1 MGILVLLAAGLM
13 LYWLTRTQAHFT
25 WYMLHLAIGVLGIL
39 AVVILAVEGV
49 LDAAAAAILSSI
61 VAYSVGASGTQGARP
76 DLSPGRPATASQ
88 AVVPPPPAQV
98 NVVYR
103 AETVR
108 FRGANPPY
116 PLAWA
121 PAPGETLPPGLQFDG
136 DTGVVSGTPTQA
148 GSYTF
153 AIRAAT
159 PGGAPVGSFELTV
172 TA

>member
-1 MGILVLLAAGLM
+1 MLVVAGLT
-13 LYWLTRTQAHFT
+13 LYWLRRTQAHFT

-61 VAYSVGASGTQGARP
+61 VAYSVGASGNQIGRT
-76 DLSPGRPATASQ
+76 DLGPGTAAATGPS
-88 AVVPPPPAQV
+88 VVPLPAGQV
-98 NVVYR
+98 NAAYR

-116 PLAWA
+116 HLAWA
-121 PAPGETLPPGLQFDG
+121 PLPGDSLPPGLQFDG
-136 DTGVVSGTPTQA
+136 DTGVVSGTPSAA
-148 GSYTF
+148 GTYGFVVRT
-153 AIRAAT
+153 AT
-159 PGGAPVGSFELTV
+159 PGGLALGTFELTV